1 MSRASTATLN
11 YQLTSF
17 AQGHMNDV
25 RRAYELAERLCPT
38 VQVPGS
44 SGQYK
49 VFDDLNAFQV
59 YNTARALGGDPT
71 RIAFEATDAYYNC
84 KPQALEVTV
93 DEEERRMAGDAALA
107 QQLLDEGKIKA
118 LLNVAALS
126 NAKKRVDFVLSKL
139 AAVANIGNWSNPDID
154 PIEQLDS
161 VIVDLAT
168 AVGQSEFIR
177 VTMSLTAWATLR
189 NHPKSK
195 ARCNGNQPMPLTV
208 EQVQS
213 GLTIPVD
220 MKPFAISY
228 NEKALGQ
235 AKSKKQL
242 LTGDVIVHASV
253 PAPTQYDPSAFKCF
267 TAGQNNITAI
277 RSYQAANGL
286 YGGHFVDWSE
296 DLAQTST
303 VAAKRITLS

>member
-1 MSRASTATLN
+1 MN

-17 AQGHMNDV
+17 ARGHMNDV

-38 VQVPGS
+38 VAVPGT

-49 VFDDLNAFQV
+49 SFNDENSFQV
-59 YNTARALGGDPT
+59 YNTARAMGGDPN
-71 RIAFEATDAYYNC
+71 RIQFDADDLFYNC

-93 DEEERRMAGDAALA
+93 DEEERRQAGEDNALA

-118 LLNVAALS
+118 LLNIAALS

-139 AAVANIGNWSNPDID
+139 DALKDVGNWSNKDID
-154 PIEQLDS
+154 PIDQLDQ
-161 VIVDLAT
+161 VIIDLAT
-168 AVGQSEFIR
+168 LCGSSEFIK

-195 ARCNGNQPMPLTV
+195 ARCNGVQAMPLTI

-213 GLTIPVD
+213 GLTTPVD
-220 MKPFAISY
+220 IKAYAISY

-242 LTGDVIVHASV
+242 LNGDVIVHMSI
-253 PAPTQYDPSAFKCF
+253 PSPTQYDPSAFKSF
-267 TAGQNNITAI
+267 TAGQNNIAAV
-277 RSYQAANGL
+277 RSYMATNGL

-296 DLAQTST
+296 DLEQTST
-303 VAAKRITLS
+303 IAAARIHLS